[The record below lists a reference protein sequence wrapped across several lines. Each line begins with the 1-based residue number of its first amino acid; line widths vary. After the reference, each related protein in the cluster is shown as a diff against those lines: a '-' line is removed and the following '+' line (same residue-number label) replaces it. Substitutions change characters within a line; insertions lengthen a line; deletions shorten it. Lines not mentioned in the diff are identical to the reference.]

1 MARAAAG
8 LNAGVAYEISHVLWE
23 QIVPL
28 LPPPPHKKK
37 AGRPRMDD
45 RKAMTA
51 IYYVLQMGGHW
62 KALPRA
68 LGARSTVHD
77 RFQEWRAAGLFER
90 MQQAGV
96 LTEEARRR
104 LDSAW

>member
-1 MARAAAG
+1 
-8 LNAGVAYEISHVLWE
+8 
-23 QIVPL
+23 
-28 LPPPPHKKK
+28 
-37 AGRPRMDD
+37 MDD

-51 IYYVLQMGGHW
+51 IYYVLHMGGHW
-62 KALPRA
+62 KALPRT

-104 LDSAW
+104 LDLAWQALDEALSSTPL